1 MSREFYKAIS
11 EVVKRFFLMTAPLV
25 ATSTLSAAPTQA
37 ATLASAFGDLHFT
50 NFSKNFATVDSD
62 NDADTSG
69 SADGGLATVFNQAV
83 VETDDAEAWTYA
95 TSEVTGESRNY
106 SASAQT
112 LSTIVG
118 NFLVDAGNVFSFNFQ
133 SFLDMES
140 VIDEPSFEKA
150 SSITD
155 ISFSL
160 YDTSDISESA
170 LPGFLDN
177 LLSNPT
183 SIKKN
188 PLAFFSLAGN
198 LNNPGKDDFLT
209 SKKSDNIIFKIE
221 DSDFNFGGNYE
232 FASAFFAGS
241 FQHRFN
247 TKANL
252 TLVASRRT
260 EARVAA
266 PEPGATMALL
276 ALPVLMGA
284 ASKGR
289 SKGNTSSGRY
299 VDRKV
304 TRFTV
309 GKDKP

>member
-1 MSREFYKAIS
+1 
-11 EVVKRFFLMTAPLV
+11 MTAPLV
-25 ATSTLSAAPTQA
+25 ATSTLSAVPAQA

-50 NFSKNFATVDSD
+50 NFSQNFATVDSD
-62 NDADTSG
+62 NDGDTSG
-69 SADGGLATVFNQAV
+69 SADGGVATVYNQAV
-83 VETDDAEAWTYA
+83 VETDDAEAWAYA

-112 LSTIVG
+112 QATIVG
-118 NFLVDAGNVFSFNFQ
+118 NFFINAGNVFSFNFQ
-133 SFLDMES
+133 SFLDLEAM
-140 VIDEPSFEKA
+140 IDEPSFEKA
-150 SSITD
+150 SAITD

-160 YDTSDISESA
+160 YDTSDIRESA
-170 LPGFLDN
+170 LADFLDN

-198 LNNPGKDDFLT
+198 LNIPGRDDFL
-209 SKKSDNIIFKIE
+209 KSRKSENITFNIE
-221 DSDFNFGGNYE
+221 DSDSNFGGNYE
-232 FASAFFAGS
+232 FASAFFAGY
-241 FQHRFN
+241 FQQRFN

-260 EARVAA
+260 EARVVA

-276 ALPVLMGA
+276 ALPVLMST

-289 SKGNTSSGRY
+289 NKGTSSSGRC

-304 TRFTV
+304 TRFKV
-309 GKDKP
+309 GV